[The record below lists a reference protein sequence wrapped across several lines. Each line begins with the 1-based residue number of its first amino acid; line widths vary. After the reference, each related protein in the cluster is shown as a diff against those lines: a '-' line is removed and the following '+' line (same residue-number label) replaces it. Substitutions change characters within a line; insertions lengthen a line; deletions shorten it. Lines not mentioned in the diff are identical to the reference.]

1 MNEPDPL
8 ETELAELRPHAVSPE
23 TMSRIA
29 DRLVP
34 TAHSSSRRWKVAVVG
49 GLIAAGIVAAIWLR
63 RDRQQVVEI
72 EKPLIVPQI
81 EEAKLF
87 DDTLPSIWTYSRV
100 LTRSS
105 TDLDAVLDKH
115 AVAVLAQDHVRGM
128 RSLMSD
134 LEAHL
139 SQGDL

>member
-8 ETELAELRPHAVSPE
+8 ETELAELRPQAVSPE

-29 DRLVP
+29 GRLAPV
-34 TAHSSSRRWKVAVVG
+34 ARSQSRRWTVAVVG
-49 GLIAAGIVAAIWLR
+49 SLIAAGIVTAILLQ
-63 RDRQQVVEI
+63 RDGQQIVEND
-72 EKPLIVPQI
+72 KPLIVPQI
-81 EEAKLF
+81 EEARLF

-115 AVAVLAQDHVRGM
+115 AVAVLSQDHVRGM

-134 LEAHL
+134 LETHL